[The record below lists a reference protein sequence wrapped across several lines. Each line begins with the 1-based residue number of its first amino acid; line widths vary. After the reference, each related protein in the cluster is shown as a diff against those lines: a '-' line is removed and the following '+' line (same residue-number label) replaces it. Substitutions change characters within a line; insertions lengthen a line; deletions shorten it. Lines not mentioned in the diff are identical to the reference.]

1 MSSILITM
9 AAGLTM
15 MLLVVAVWAAV
26 HLLARRQVGERKLGC
41 KGGKLDAEGN
51 VICCG
56 AKHSEDPE
64 VREQCQS
71 LNRPVS

>member
-1 MSSILITM
+1 MSILITM
-9 AAGLTM
+9 AAGLTLT
-15 MLLVVAVWAAV
+15 LLVVALWAIV

-64 VREQCQS
+64 VRKQCQS